1 MHAEDN
7 AFFEEY
13 KRLDRLCGDMYACQ
27 NGVSAYLAAM
37 ESKAVRGSARVACW
51 DSDYRQLK
59 HVRWVRNRIAHDS
72 GSLRISEPDDL
83 AFVQDFYNRIFE
95 GRDALT
101 LLRKA
106 EEQPRQKQQ
115 KYAQQTIYEMGRR
128 PEYRRPFQGPQNSA
142 GNASSWQ
149 TFVFAI
155 LLFGAAVLLF
165 WR

>member
-37 ESKAVRGSARVACW
+37 ESAAVRGSARVACW

-95 GRDALT
+95 GRDALA

-106 EEQPRQKQQ
+106 EEQPRQKRQN
-115 KYAQQTIYEMGRR
+115 YVQQTIYGTDRQ
-128 PEYRRPFQGPQNSA
+128 PEYRRPFPGPQNSA
-142 GNASSWQ
+142 GNENNWQ
-149 TFVFAI
+149 TLVFAI
-155 LLFGAAVLLF
+155 LLLGAAVLLF

>member
-37 ESKAVRGSARVACW
+37 ESKAVRGSARMACW

-59 HVRWVRNRIAHDS
+59 HIRWVRNRIAHDS

-115 KYAQQTIYEMGRR
+115 KYEQQTIYEMGRQ

-142 GNASSWQ
+142 DNASSWQ

-155 LLFGAAVLLF
+155 LLLGAAVLLF
-165 WR
+165 WH